1 MRRQRN
7 LLGPQGM
14 GGMVSLWGAS
24 SLIESIQYGTI
35 ALSGVQ
41 LSNTATITSVDLSRA
56 IIIDLRQSN
65 NWNGGTHPA
74 YTSNTLALTNSTTV
88 TAFRNATGGIAL
100 TAAFAVVQVAPGV
113 VRSVQSGR
121 VSGNGTVTVT
131 ITSVNTAK
139 TFLLSLGLEGD
150 SGGRDDAFYAYMSL
164 TNSTTIT
171 FTRGVGAGTGQ
182 YAGWIAIEG
191 F

>member
-7 LLGPQGM
+7 LLGPQAM

-41 LSNTATITSVDLSRA
+41 SSNTATITSVDLSRA

-65 NWNGGTHPA
+65 NWNAASQPA

-88 TAFRNATGGIAL
+88 TAFRNASGGIAL

-113 VRSVQSGR
+113 VKSIQSGR

>member
-1 MRRQRN
+1 MRRNRDFI
-7 LLGPQGM
+7 GPAGM
-14 GGMVSLWGAS
+14 GGLVSLWGAS

-35 ALSGVQ
+35 AISGVQ
-41 LSNTATITSVDLSRA
+41 TSNTATITSVDLSRA

-65 NWNGGTHPA
+65 NWSGGTATA

-88 TAFRNATGGIAL
+88 TAFRNASGGIAI
-100 TAAFAVVQVAPGV
+100 TPAFAVVQVAPGV
-113 VRSVQSGR
+113 VKSIQSGR
-121 VSGNGTVTVT
+121 VSGSGTVTVT
-131 ITSVNTAK
+131 ITGVNTAK

-171 FTRGVGAGTGQ
+171 FTRGASAGSGMT
-182 YAGWIAIEG
+182 AGWIAVEG

>member
-1 MRRQRN
+1 
-7 LLGPQGM
+7 M

-41 LSNTATITSVDLSRA
+41 TSNTATITSVDLSRA

-65 NWNGGTHPA
+65 NWNGGTQPA

-113 VRSVQSGR
+113 VKSIQSGR

-131 ITSVNTAK
+131 ITGVNTAK

-182 YAGWIAIEG
+182 LAGWIAVEG